1 MNEEIIRCL
10 KCRRQLKAP
19 KSVERRYGPVCWL
32 RITKGN
38 TDVDYGLPRSV
49 SDRALSEQS
58 LRDIHQQVVDQGPKK
73 NCVCG
78 KPLYGCDVWS
88 FDLEDG
94 GIELPGF
101 RSKQKIYLHCNNCKY
116 DHSLHKLG
124 V

>member
-1 MNEEIIRCL
+1 MDEEIVRCL
-10 KCRRQLKAP
+10 KCRRQLKNQ
-19 KSVERRYGPVCWL
+19 KSVERRYGPVCWRNL
-32 RITKGN
+32 TKGN
-38 TDVDYGLPRSV
+38 EEVDYGLPRSV

-58 LRDIHQQVVDQGPKK
+58 LRDLHQQVIDHGTKK
-73 NCVCG
+73 NCACG

-88 FDLEDG
+88 FDLET

-101 RSKQKIYLHCNNCKY
+101 KSPQHVFFHCNNCKH